1 MPYSSVELLDC
12 SEPILVFGRDGQI
25 GKALQIFLKNIEVPV
40 IFLGRSDCDLL
51 SANSIDEVLNRYQPK
66 IVINVA
72 AYTAVDQAESQADLA
87 LAVNARAPE
96 IMAQYV
102 ACQSQGVFI
111 HYSSDY
117 VFTDTQLD
125 PYLET
130 DQPGPMDQ
138 LCVYGQSKLAGEEA
152 IAKAFDLSEPANPEM
167 SRYYILR
174 TSWVYGDGHNFIK
187 TMLRLA
193 AERSELKVVMDQWGV
208 PTSASWLA
216 ELAVQLLGSQAQS
229 GIYHCVPDGETSWHA
244 LAVYAIDL
252 ASASGHSLALKSE
265 NILPIPSSDYVTAAK
280 RPHNSRLNHAKLKR
294 ALSEMA
300 GASVYPEWQ
309 EHVKSYVQ
317 EYVQS
322 SSNN

>member
-1 MPYSSVELLDC
+1 MPYSSVELLDNR
-12 SEPILVFGRDGQI
+12 EPILVFGRDGQI
-25 GKALQIFLKNIEVPV
+25 GKALQIYLKNVQAPV

-51 SANSIDEVLNRYQPK
+51 SADSIQEVLNRYQPK
-66 IVINVA
+66 IVINAA

-87 LAVNARAPE
+87 FAVNARAPE
-96 IMAQYV
+96 IMAHYV
-102 ACQSQGVFI
+102 ARQSQGVFI

-117 VFTDTQLD
+117 VFSDTKLD
-125 PYLET
+125 AYLET
-130 DQPGPMDQ
+130 DMPGPMDQ

-152 IAKAFDLSEPANPEM
+152 IAKAFDLSEPSNSEM

-174 TSWVYGDGHNFIK
+174 TSWVYGDGYNFIK

-193 AERSELKVVMDQWGV
+193 AERQELKVVMDQWGV

-216 ELAVQLLGSQAQS
+216 ELAVQLVASQAES

-244 LAVYAIDL
+244 LAVYAIEL
-252 ASASGHSLALKSE
+252 ASAASHSLALKPE
-265 NILPIPSSDYVTAAK
+265 NILPIPSGDYVTAAK
-280 RPHNSRLNHAKLKR
+280 RPHNSRLHHVKLKR
-294 ALSEMA
+294 ALAEMA
-300 GASVYPEWQ
+300 GTSVYPKWQ

-317 EYVQS
+317 ECVQS